1 MAIAYRHPIDGENE
15 FPLLVETWTVLCS
28 DISDDDFTAACTWY
42 MRRENFFPCPAN
54 IINAHEASRP
64 AQSMTALPE
73 PPEDKTPGL
82 GLLVVAA
89 IRGDLAAKAELENI
103 RHQRGRKMQ

>member
-15 FPLLVETWTVLCS
+15 FPLLVETWTAVCS
-28 DISDDDFTAACTWY
+28 VINDDDFSAACLFH
-42 MRRENFFPCPAN
+42 MGHSKFFPCPYD
-54 IINAHEASRP
+54 IVSVYEASRP